1 MKANI
6 LVSALVAL
14 VISGL
19 AFVGFQR
26 NLEAPAETQ
35 ETPAVQ
41 EAPATYGAVA
51 SPDSPFRWMSVGGVR
66 NEYTKTTA
74 LNQATSSVICTILSP
89 VSTSTLIHG
98 SIQLTSATGTVTS
111 LSFTKSLAPYAIGST
126 ILSSTTVASG
136 AQISFTAASS
146 TQTAQTNADLIF
158 SPSTY
163 LLVTQ
168 LGGGI
173 LNQTGSCEAI
183 FTVF

>member
-1 MKANI
+1 MKENI

-14 VISGL
+14 IISGL
-19 AFVGFQR
+19 AFVGLQK
-26 NLEAPAETQ
+26 NVEAPVETPVIQ
-35 ETPAVQ
+35 ETKS
-41 EAPATYGAVA
+41 EATYGAVA

-74 LNQATSSVICTILSP
+74 LNQATSSVICSILSP
-89 VSTSTLIHG
+89 VSTSTLVHG
-98 SIQLTSATGTVTS
+98 SIQLTSGTSSVTS
-111 LSFTKSLAPYAIGST
+111 LSFTKSTAPADIGAT
-126 ILSSTTVASG
+126 VLSSTTVASG
-136 AQISFTAASS
+136 ALISWTAASS

-168 LGGGI
+168 LGGGV